1 MKRFLAALMVAAAT
15 FSISACDDYDD
26 TYVQEESVAVCVNP
40 DTGERVDDSQC
51 GRHDYY
57 HNSASDAF
65 AWYFIATTLAQPR
78 VGQQVV
84 HNTYYSSPKMNPYA
98 GYKAPQT
105 AQIAK
110 GVPKTGWTPSAN
122 TKSYLPKDKS
132 NITAPKVI
140 QQAPKPMYNQKPVYN
155 PPKPVY
161 KAPAPV
167 YRPAPAPRR

>member
-15 FSISACDDYDD
+15 FSIAACDDDV
-26 TYVQEESVAVCVNP
+26 YVQEESTAICVNH
-40 DTGERVDDSQC
+40 DGERVDDSQC
-51 GRHDYY
+51 GGHDYY
-57 HNSASDAF
+57 HNSASDVF
-65 AWYFIATTLAQPR
+65 AWYFVASMLTQPR

-84 HNTYYSSPKMNPYA
+84 HNTYYNTPKTNPYA

-105 AQIAK
+105 AQISK
-110 GVPKTGWTPSAN
+110 GVPKTGWTPSAGS
-122 TKSYLPKDKS
+122 KSYLPKDKS

-167 YRPAPAPRR
+167 YRPPVRVGR